1 METEGEAHFQL
12 SLHSSW
18 ICSSSTS
25 CAVQSVII
33 LATHSS
39 LTDVFMD
46 FFFNNYWSF
55 SPLIHTELLIFQLQC
70 GCVVSCIA
78 PEAPRKN

>member
-1 METEGEAHFQL
+1 MSLNQPHSNLRPTIMETEGEAHFQL

-39 LTDVFMD
+39 LTDIFMD
-46 FFFNNYWSF
+46 FFLTITGPF
-55 SPLIHTELLIFQLQC
+55 LH
-70 GCVVSCIA
+70 
-78 PEAPRKN
+78 